1 MRKIYRIHGNEYG
14 YKCIYKDTVR
24 EGEYKDIQLEGIQG
38 YLVREG
44 EYKDIQLER
53 GNTRVFS

>member
-1 MRKIYRIHGNEYG
+1 MYIQG
-14 YKCIYKDTVR
+14 YSVR

-38 YLVREG
+38 YSVREG